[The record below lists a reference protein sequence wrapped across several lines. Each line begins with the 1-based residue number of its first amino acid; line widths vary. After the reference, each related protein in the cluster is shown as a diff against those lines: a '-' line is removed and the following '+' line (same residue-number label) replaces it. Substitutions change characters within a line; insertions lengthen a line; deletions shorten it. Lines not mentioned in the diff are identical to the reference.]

1 MYRDRFFLVA
11 PSNRTKGNRH
21 KLEHRKFLM
30 KVRKNFFDLK
40 VIEHWNRLPER
51 LWSLLLWR
59 YLKSTCITSCN
70 EPALAGGLD

>member
-1 MYRDRFFLVA
+1 MVHSDRT
-11 PSNRTKGNRH
+11 RGCRH

-51 LWSLLLWR
+51 LWSLLEIFKIHL
-59 YLKSTCITSCN
+59 YNL
-70 EPALAGGLD
+70 LQ